1 MYNKRIERG
10 VTMEPFKLEK
20 DAEKIS
26 SINRTIR
33 MKPEIF
39 EKITILSEESG
50 VSFNKIANQCLKYA
64 LDNMEKNS

>member
-1 MYNKRIERG
+1 
-10 VTMEPFKLEK
+10 MEPFKLEK
-20 DAEKIS
+20 DADKIS

-50 VSFNKIANQCLKYA
+50 ISFNKIANQCLEYA
-64 LDNMEKNS
+64 LDNMEKKS